1 MKKEIKTYTY
11 PYKYLIS
18 ENFLSKT
25 NLENFFLLN
34 SALKK
39 KSENVQ
45 KKLNNKTLSSKR
57 SLLRFVENNKI
68 IEKKNTKKWYFYK
81 QIKNNIN
88 YNLDKKI
95 NKPLGLDKKIISK
108 GTMNIS
114 ICWDKQGYQSLPHT
128 DSERKIWTGII
139 YLFDDK
145 ENKSGTKILKKNK
158 NKNSFKSIKTIIPKI
173 NRFFALKRSNISYHS
188 VVKSKKNRIIIL
200 INFNYKNNIYEK

>member
-18 ENFLSKT
+18 ENFLSRT

-68 IEKKNTKKWYFYK
+68 IEKKIQKSGIF
-81 QIKNNIN
+81 
-88 YNLDKKI
+88 I
-95 NKPLGLDKKIISK
+95 NKS
-108 GTMNIS
+108 
-114 ICWDKQGYQSLPHT
+114 
-128 DSERKIWTGII
+128 
-139 YLFDDK
+139 
-145 ENKSGTKILKKNK
+145 
-158 NKNSFKSIKTIIPKI
+158 KTI
-173 NRFFALKRSNISYHS
+173 
-188 VVKSKKNRIIIL
+188 
-200 INFNYKNNIYEK
+200 